1 MRSVQ
6 PRLVALWRRPLLRIV
21 LIGLASGT
29 AFTIGAI
36 GELGTAYLPLLDPAS
51 IFLLLAFFGGT
62 ASVLFQMLSA
72 VVSITRVIGEYL
84 GVNQKARKWTIWVLR
99 ALFIVGVVTAILVQR
114 ALSTRPPGNAAGW
127 LDNTFADDV
136 LVGTMAIL
144 AGILALSFRDSIVRR
159 FPRGEVFLVQVGV
172 TSLSVGALVT
182 SLFLGS
188 FYMDYLR
195 KRDPTVQI
203 HLNDGEP
210 LNSATIAALGADGL
224 LVFVGRDREA
234 IYLPHS
240 QIRSVQSLAD
250 RLSYPR

>member
-84 GVNQKARKWTIWVLR
+84 GVNQKARKWTIWVL
-99 ALFIVGVVTAILVQR
+99 R